1 MADNYLENKMDE
13 YRRGAAAKT
22 VKRHLSPS
30 GTRPGTVSLKIEPL
44 RVLVTD
50 VSDDYGAAIVRQL
63 RDAGCRVA
71 FVCGDD
77 KSGRAL
83 SQSTGSRYYP
93 ASLGGSTVADL
104 TAAWGDLDAVVI
116 TGAAP
121 MPAAI
126 DPSALKRVITVAPNP
141 TLADLSQRDNLTV
154 NAVSTSGRAPADIA
168 HLCLLLCLSG
178 SECLDGHVL

>member
-13 YRRGAAAKT
+13 YRRGTAAKT
-22 VKRHLSPS
+22 VKWHLSPS

-71 FVCGDD
+71 FVCDDD

-93 ASLGGSTVADL
+93 ASLGGSAVADL
-104 TAAWGDLDAVVI
+104 TAVWGGLDAVVI
-116 TGAAP
+116 TGSP
-121 MPAAI
+121 MPAAV
-126 DPSALKRVITVAPNP
+126 DPSTLKRVITVAPNP
-141 TLADLSQRDNLTV
+141 TLGDLSQRDNLTV
-154 NAVSTSGRAPADIA
+154 NAVSTSGRTPADIA